1 MDCCNDRGN
10 MVIVKSRLCVL
21 SIYSVLYIVKPFTPA
36 ALPPESEPIS
46 DQVGRRSEH
55 VFKVV
60 CCGDKNVG
68 KTSFILCVRDENGS
82 LKLPE
87 STSTTGEISSVS
99 NGVMHLHCVF
109 VRLIDGA
116 GACYINFARTC
127 ASFAR
132 VRLCLAVSFWSYA
145 AQDCVGVHVCD
156 RS

>member
-1 MDCCNDRGN
+1 MDHCNDRGN
-10 MVIVKSRLCVL
+10 MVIAKSRLCVL

-82 LKLPE
+82 LELPE

-99 NGVMHLHCVF
+99 NGVNCVMHLHCVF

-116 GACYINFARTC
+116 CACFICTHLCKFRTWALVSGSFFLVACSSGLCGC
-127 ASFAR
+127 A
-132 VRLCLAVSFWSYA
+132 CL
-145 AQDCVGVHVCD
+145 
-156 RS
+156 